1 MNLCNPLICHGY
13 YDDDDHGYDW
23 FQTSCDHSLFV
34 TRKRADW
41 KSGPSEPRKP
51 DHDDDDG
58 LTWLTFTN
66 CLID

>member
-1 MNLCNPLICHGY
+1 MMMTMVMTGFRFPVIIP
-13 YDDDDHGYDW
+13 
-23 FQTSCDHSLFV
+23 LFV
-34 TRKRADW
+34 MRKRADW